1 MNDKE
6 KLEAIKKI
14 VDEIW
19 RDNYASGHYDHL
31 HPMPKL
37 VQLIKETLEK

>member
-14 VDEIW
+14 VDI
-19 RDNYASGHYDHL
+19 YDMIEL
-31 HPMPKL
+31 DYTSLGEDLKK
-37 VQLIKETLEK
+37 IKKFLDSTI